1 MVNPL
6 QLLKMREILSEKY
19 RSYLSVLNQ
28 PTTIIGI
35 DIGTTSVKA
44 AQMVCTSGEWT
55 VLKTVRADISSD
67 GKDLKAAAVGAL
79 KEALRDVDTQ
89 KAKIVCVVNCP
100 QTCVRMIT
108 APPMPLK
115 ELTEAIRWEV
125 KNYIPF
131 PLEEAVLDYEITGE
145 SVEKGVKKLN
155 ITVAAAPRGTIDNL
169 LSFFS
174 GLGLKVFAIIPVSAA
189 FSNIIRHAKSAGEE
203 TLAVIELGASIT
215 ELNIYRKRHLVFSRK
230 LSLGGKDITQS
241 LMTTLVSDRG
251 KLELNFEQAEEIKR
265 KYGMPEKGTDQ
276 LVDDKITTGQILSLM
291 RPRLEQLAGDI
302 ESSLDFYREESHGG
316 TVDQILLFGGGA
328 SLQGLVPFLNHHLG
342 IRVEAGDAL
351 SPDLFHLAVGAAMQG
366 GLSLE
371 KNINLLPV
379 EFKEETK
386 RVVENVSVKAVMTAV
401 IVAALLFYAGTRIQL
416 SVADKKL
423 QAAHMEYRGLQSQ
436 LGELSEKA
444 QISPMVHA
452 NPAWGEVFKELSHV
466 VPAGMHLTG
475 IQMENNRIIL
485 KGVIGQIDEDTEVA
499 LSHLMLTLEKGLFK
513 NVRLVKSQ
521 KRNSSSSEFEIAC
534 DME

>member
-1 MVNPL
+1 
-6 QLLKMREILSEKY
+6 MREFLLEKY

-44 AQMVCTSGEWT
+44 VQMAGKGGEWT

-67 GKDLKAAAVGAL
+67 GKDLKAASVGAL
-79 KEALRDVDTQ
+79 KEALRGVDTQ

-108 APPMPLK
+108 APPMPPK
-115 ELTEAIRWEV
+115 ELMEAIRWEV

-174 GLGLKVFAIIPVSAA
+174 EIGLKVSAIIPVCAA

-241 LMTTLVSDRG
+241 LMTALVSDRG

-265 KYGMPEKGTDQ
+265 KYGIPEKGTDH
-276 LVDDKITTGQILSLM
+276 LVDDKISTGQILALV

-316 TVDQILLFGGGA
+316 TVDRILLFGGGA

-366 GLSLE
+366 VKSSGLSYE
-371 KNINLLPV
+371 KNINLLPI
-379 EFKEETK
+379 ELKEETR

-401 IVAALLFYAGTRIQL
+401 IVMVLLFDAGTRIQL
-416 SVADKKL
+416 SVAGKKL
-423 QAAHMEYRGLQSQ
+423 QAAQMEHRGLQLQ

-452 NPAWGEVFKELSHV
+452 SPAWGEVFKELSHV
-466 VPAGMHLTG
+466 VPAGMYLTG
-475 IQMENNRIIL
+475 IKMENNTMIL
-485 KGVIGQIDEDTEVA
+485 KGVIGQTGGDTEAA

-521 KRNSSSSEFEIAC
+521 KKNSSSSEFEISC